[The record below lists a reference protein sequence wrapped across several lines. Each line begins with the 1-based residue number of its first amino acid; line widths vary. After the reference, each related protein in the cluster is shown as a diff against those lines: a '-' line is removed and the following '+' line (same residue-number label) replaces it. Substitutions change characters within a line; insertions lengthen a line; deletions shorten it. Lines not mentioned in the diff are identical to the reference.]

1 MNMQVAFFV
10 VMGGFVADEAIPPT
24 GVKWMEKRDAE
35 LAELWK
41 LRGKVK
47 RSLRFLTKAD
57 PNPTPQAPR
66 PFRAIVTPTGFIKY
80 MEKGLIHEGSFDKA
94 AITDKGKA
102 STIGKLL
109 AGGQALWLVVASISR
124 WRAELP
130 LTLLEIHVLIHVV
143 RTLLIYAFWWNKP
156 LDAREPIRIRLGK
169 DDNGGRLSGNRPPN
183 VTLPSA
189 TSSTTDHGHNPTK
202 IDHGQTST
210 VIVVSKISS
219 IPAVPERNESSAE
232 IGQAHSRDTEHYA
245 LYPKDLDEFALEPLQ
260 GNQGVLVDGNK
271 TKTLL

>member
-1 MNMQVAFFV
+1 
-10 VMGGFVADEAIPPT
+10 
-24 GVKWMEKRDAE
+24 
-35 LAELWK
+35 
-41 LRGKVK
+41 
-47 RSLRFLTKAD
+47 
-57 PNPTPQAPR
+57 
-66 PFRAIVTPTGFIKY
+66 
-80 MEKGLIHEGSFDKA
+80 
-94 AITDKGKA
+94 
-102 STIGKLL
+102 
-109 AGGQALWLVVASISR
+109 
-124 WRAELP
+124 
-130 LTLLEIHVLIHVV
+130 
-143 RTLLIYAFWWNKP
+143 
-156 LDAREPIRIRLGK
+156 
-169 DDNGGRLSGNRPPN
+169 

-271 TKTLL
+271 TKTLLEYHADESREYRKEEPNFITLQSPRTYIAFHHKTIYDIIIQLHMSEHHDQKDGSTMQPRFRVGVLCYYLWKFFLYV

>member
-10 VMGGFVADEAIPPT
+10 VMGGFVVDEAIPPT

-47 RSLRFLTKAD
+47 RCLRFLTKAD

-94 AITDKGKA
+94 ALTDKGKA

-109 AGGQALWLVVASISR
+109 TGGQAFWLVVASISR

-156 LDAREPIRIRLGK
+156 LDTCEPIRIRLGK
-169 DDNGGRLSGNRPPN
+169 NDNGGRLSGNRPPN
-183 VTLPSA
+183 
-189 TSSTTDHGHNPTK
+189 G
-202 IDHGQTST
+202 
-210 VIVVSKISS
+210 
-219 IPAVPERNESSAE
+219 
-232 IGQAHSRDTEHYA
+232 
-245 LYPKDLDEFALEPLQ
+245 
-260 GNQGVLVDGNK
+260 
-271 TKTLL
+271 TLLFPFR